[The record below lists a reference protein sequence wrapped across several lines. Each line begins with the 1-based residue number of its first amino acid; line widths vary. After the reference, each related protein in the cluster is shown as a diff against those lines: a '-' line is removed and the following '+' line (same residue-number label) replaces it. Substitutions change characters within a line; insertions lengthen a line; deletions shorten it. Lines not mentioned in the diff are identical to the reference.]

1 MITEE
6 MLMMYLKECRER
18 NRLDWKTIKAYECD
32 LRQFYHFMAQNTLC
46 KKLLEDYVATLHQLY
61 SPRSV
66 QRKLASLNAFFQ
78 YLVFYDFLKEN
89 PLHKIRITFRKPQ
102 LLPRTIPLAQI
113 QQFFHYLYEQRSIA
127 KTPYQKKY
135 TTRNIA
141 IFELLFS
148 TGLRI
153 SELCHIRLKD
163 LDLRDFTLRVYGKGR
178 KERILSIGSESTQKA
193 ILAYYQMEHLYSS
206 LDTNLFLNRFAKPL
220 SDQSVRMLI
229 HQYCEQNPKK
239 SYMTPHMFRHTFA
252 SLLLEEEVDIRY
264 IQHILGHSSISTT
277 QIYTHVSNHKQ
288 KEILRTKNPRDLI
301 QIER

>member
-6 MLMMYLKECRER
+6 MLMMYLKECCER
-18 NRLDWKTIKAYECD
+18 NRLDWKTLKAYECD
-32 LRQFYHFMAQNTLC
+32 LRQFYGFIGQRALC
-46 KKLLEDYVATLHQLY
+46 KKILEDYVATLHQLY

-78 YLVFYDFLKEN
+78 YLVFYDIFEEN
-89 PLHKIRITFRKPQ
+89 PLHKIRIAFRKPQ
-102 LLPRTIPLAQI
+102 LLPRTIPLTQI
-113 QQFFHYLYEQRSIA
+113 QQFFHYLYERRSIA

-135 TTRNIA
+135 AARNIA

-153 SELCHIRLKD
+153 SELCHIQLKD
-163 LDLRDFTLRVYGKGR
+163 IDLRDFTLRIYGKGR
-178 KERILSIGSESTQKA
+178 KERILSIGSENTQKA
-193 ILAYYQMEHLYSS
+193 ILAYYQIEHSHSKPDAY
-206 LDTNLFLNRFAKPL
+206 LFLNRFAKPL
-220 SDQSVRMLI
+220 SDQSIRMLI
-229 HQYCEQNPKK
+229 HQYCEQDPKK
-239 SYMTPHMFRHTFA
+239 LYMTPHMFRHTFA

-277 QIYTHVSNHKQ
+277 QIYTHVSDRKQ

-301 QIER
+301 